1 MNQHVLHAVKAL
13 RHNGFTDNPVAVTK
27 TRQIE
32 LALFVACR
40 HIHDFTRIGVN
51 QAERRARQCLSRR
64 IDFQTANLLPLIGDG
79 CNRLFRVDERAVYR
93 NFDFRIRLEIAG
105 ERLRFNERIRSER
118 HFFKRRHA
126 LCVGFGG
133 HHQHPVRLFQ
143 PEHHARKRLAAFIH
157 LAQRKAR
164 VVVANHRV
172 TRDVSIRIDGKP
184 HLRFIQCITVR
195 GIYLFERVR
204 SRHDG
209 NLRNLSVR
217 VGHFAIHHVALFV
230 SDLDGRA
237 RQRLLPGDV
246 RLGQRHAGI
255 NQLVMHGFG
264 QAHANHAA
272 ALRLRLKR
280 HGKLRR
286 IERPAVRR
294 GKLFDVIRAM
304 REVSDKRQLTR
315 RVRRARR
322 HKRIRRQRHVADAQF
337 FIGKQAEHKA
347 LAGDIHKRLPHMIAI
362 HDDFQILLFLLQR
375 DFRGQIAVAQRHV
388 RFDHRR
394 AVVFIAQLDLMR
406 RAIQQISFRRAHLDQ
421 LIPPQRKL
429 LRRILSRFRRRDRIR
444 HVARVKPDRPVF
456 SDDILRRAQ
465 LKDRARKISF
475 LIHGLMR
482 DVTESVR
489 LLRQTHKPQALLLDH
504 HPAHDGFIRDFDVQR
519 IRFAGHIARF
529 AHEHAEPFR
538 ADEVP
543 CGACTS
549 SMKYMPRVTVSGSV
563 TSPFSSV

>member
-1 MNQHVLHAVKAL
+1 MDNAILAGHQLAQHVSILIFQRKLHVLHRASVLIHLDELVMIRDIGQQQRVRRFPVLVHMNPHVLHAVEAL
-13 RHNGFTDNPVAVTK
+13 RRNGFTDNPVAVAK
-27 TRQIE
+27 TRQEE
-32 LALFVACR
+32 LAFFVALR
-40 HIHDFTRIGVN
+40 HIHDFARVGIDQV
-51 QAERRARQCLSRR
+51 ERRARQRLPRR
-64 IDFQTANLLPLIGDG
+64 IDLQAANLLTLVDDG
-79 CNRLFRVDERAVYR
+79 RNRLFRVDERAVHR
-93 NFDFRIRLEIAG
+93 EPDFRIRLEIAG

-126 LCVGFGG
+126 LCVCFGG

-184 HLRFIQCITVR
+184 HLRFIQCIAVR

-204 SRHDG
+204 SRRDR
-209 NLRNLSVR
+209 NLRNLSVC
-217 VGHFAIHHVALFV
+217 VGRFAIHHVALFV

-294 GKLFDVIRAM
+294 GKLFDVICAM
-304 REVSDKRQLTR
+304 REVSDKRQPAR

-322 HKRIRRQRHVADAQF
+322 HKRIRRQRHVADTQF
-337 FIGKQAEHKA
+337 FIGKQAEYKA
-347 LAGDIHKRLPHMIAI
+347 LAGDIHNLLPHFIAI

-375 DFRGQIAVAQRHV
+375 DFRGQVVVAERHS

-394 AVVFIAQLDLMR
+394 VVIRIAQLDLMR
-406 RAIQQISFRRAHLDQ
+406 RTVQQISFRCAHLDQ

-429 LRRILSRFRRRDRIR
+429 L
-444 HVARVKPDRPVF
+444 
-456 SDDILRRAQ
+456 
-465 LKDRARKISF
+465 
-475 LIHGLMR
+475 
-482 DVTESVR
+482 
-489 LLRQTHKPQALLLDH
+489 
-504 HPAHDGFIRDFDVQR
+504 
-519 IRFAGHIARF
+519 
-529 AHEHAEPFR
+529 
-538 ADEVP
+538 
-543 CGACTS
+543 
-549 SMKYMPRVTVSGSV
+549 
-563 TSPFSSV
+563 